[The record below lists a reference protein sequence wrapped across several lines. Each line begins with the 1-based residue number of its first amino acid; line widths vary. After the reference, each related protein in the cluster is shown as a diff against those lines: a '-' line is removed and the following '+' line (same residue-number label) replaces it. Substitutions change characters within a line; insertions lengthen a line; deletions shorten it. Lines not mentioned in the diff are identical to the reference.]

1 MRSPLRALTIA
12 LIAALAAAPAWALKP
27 GDQAPSFSCRALEGK
42 PVSSAEVSG
51 KVIALCFWATWGKH
65 CPEELKDLEALEREL
80 KDQGLVVLAINV
92 READARIQSFL
103 TENGIEEMRVLLDD
117 GETARAFTVNGLPDL
132 LVLDRNGILRGRVP
146 GYGPGD
152 LERVRNLVLPLL
164 EAAVETPRPVKP
176 KPAASSSEVPASLRA
191 YAHLQLGAAHV
202 NIGDAFVN
210 AGFRDG
216 GHYVEATNELRAGL
230 VLDPRNVELLVWLG
244 VALEKKGDT
253 DEALRQYRTALNL
266 DPANLFAK
274 EGVRRLAPE
283 PSPPAG
289 GR

>member
-1 MRSPLRALTIA
+1 MRSPLRAVTMA
-12 LIAALAAAPAWALKP
+12 LVVALAAAPAWALKP
-27 GDQAPSFSCRALEGK
+27 GDQAPAFSCRALQGK
-42 PVSSAEVSG
+42 PVSSAELSG

-65 CPEELKDLEALEREL
+65 CPEELKDLQALEAEL
-80 KDQGLVVLAINV
+80 RDQGLAVLAINE
-92 READARIQSFL
+92 RESEAQVASFL
-103 TENGIEEMRVLLDD
+103 EENGLELRVLLDD

-132 LVLDRNGILRGRVP
+132 LVLDRRGILRGRIP

-152 LERVRNLVLPLL
+152 LDRVRNLVQPLL
-164 EAAVETPRPVKP
+164 EAPETAPPARP
-176 KPAASSSEVPASLRA
+176 KPAAAASEVPAALRA

-210 AGFRDG
+210 AGFRDD
-216 GHYVEATNELRAGL
+216 GHYTEAANELRAGL

-244 VALEKKGDT
+244 VALEKKGDA

-283 PSPPAG
+283 PSPPTEE
-289 GR
+289 R